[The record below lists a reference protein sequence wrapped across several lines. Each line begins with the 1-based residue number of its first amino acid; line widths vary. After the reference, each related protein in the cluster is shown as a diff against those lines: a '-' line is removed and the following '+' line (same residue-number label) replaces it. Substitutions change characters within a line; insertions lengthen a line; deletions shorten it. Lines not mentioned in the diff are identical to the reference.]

1 MKKYGEVIS
10 AGFFVL
16 LSLFY
21 LVHSLG
27 IPIRPLTISSR
38 LVPQL
43 AGGTMFVL
51 AALHLT
57 LSLFKVFKSKPQA
70 VAVSS
75 SDNTETRDKSNPKN
89 VILTLVF
96 ITLYVIGLSTLGFLI
111 STVLFLFAQG
121 FLLAPKEKRKPVL
134 IVLAS
139 VVCTA
144 TIYILFRH
152 AFNVSLPRGFIL

>member
-16 LSLFY
+16 LSLFF
-21 LVHSLG
+21 LVHSLS

-51 AALHLT
+51 AAVHLT
-57 LSLFKVFKSKPQA
+57 LSLLKILKSKHQA
-70 VAVSS
+70 PAVSS
-75 SDNTETRDKSNPKN
+75 GDTAEKGISNPRN
-89 VILTLVF
+89 VILTLGF

-111 STVLFLFAQG
+111 STVLFFAAQS
-121 FLLAPKEKRKPVL
+121 FLLAPKEKRKPVI

-139 VVCTA
+139 VACTA